1 MEIKDSKFFSAT
13 DLKVLRALGFKKPEV
28 EGSPETSE
36 EIDLGDSTCLV
47 GKRADLMGV
56 VYFVNDHECHECYKS
71 AGSPLMAMANYLD
84 GHMVSYGDSQIP
96 DWFWP
101 DELHTI
107 NIRVHQGKN
116 VHVKRFQKYGFDLGK
131 AIVISGDRKRVKLA
145 MNKFSDCDEQ
155 MRFVPLP
162 EKLPDYDEWE
172 TINGK
177 DGKPLE
183 ASCEEILKWDS
194 FAEQARALNLVV
206 KTFYD
211 RI

>member
-1 MEIKDSKFFSAT
+1 MDIKESKFFNAT
-13 DLKVLRALGFKKPEV
+13 NIKALRALGFKKPEV

-36 EIDLGDSTCLV
+36 EIYLGNSTYLV
-47 GKRADLMGV
+47 GKRTDLMGV

-71 AGSPLMAMANYLD
+71 AGSPLMAIANYLD
-84 GHMVSYGDSQIP
+84 GHMVHYGDSQIP
-96 DWFWP
+96 DWVWP
-101 DELHTI
+101 EELHTI
-107 NIRVHQGKN
+107 NIRVLQGKN
-116 VHVKRFQKYGFDLGK
+116 VHVKRFQKYTFDAGR

-145 MNKFSDCDEQ
+145 VNKFSDCDEK
-155 MRFVPLP
+155 MHYIPLP
-162 EKLPDYDEWE
+162 GKLPDYDEWE

-194 FAEQARALNLVV
+194 FAEQARALNLIV

>member
-1 MEIKDSKFFSAT
+1 MDIKKSKFFKQV
-13 DLKVLRALGFKKPEV
+13 DLEVLRALGFKKPEV

-36 EIDLGDSTCLV
+36 EIDLGDSIYLV
-47 GKRADLMGV
+47 AKRADLMDR

-71 AGSPLMAMANYLD
+71 AGFPLMAMANYLG

-101 DELHTI
+101 EELHTI
-107 NIRVHQGKN
+107 NIRFHQGKN

-131 AIVISGDRKRVKLA
+131 AVVISGDRKRVKVA
-145 MNKFSDCDEQ
+145 VNKFSDCDEQ
-155 MRFVPLP
+155 MRYIPLP
-162 EKLPDYDEWE
+162 KTLPDYDEWE
-172 TINGK
+172 AVKDK

-183 ASCEEILKWDS
+183 ASCEEIFKWNA
-194 FAEQARALNLVV
+194 FAEQARALNLIL
-206 KTFYD
+206 KTLYD